1 MILTINAYGHPTL
14 KKVAV
19 DIDYNYP
26 NLKQIIEDMFETM
39 YASKGV
45 GLAAPQVDY
54 SIRLMVIDTIPF
66 KKEYPKAMDMRK
78 IMINAQIIEESGNE
92 WLYNEG
98 CLSVPNIHED
108 ILRKSKIKIK
118 FLDELFKE
126 HIEEYDGINARV
138 IQHEY
143 DHLEGKLFV
152 DRLSPLKKILLKRKL
167 TDISKGIVDVD
178 YKMKFPFQNK
188 KKF

>member
-14 KKVAV
+14 KKVAS
-19 DIDYNYP
+19 DIDKSYP
-26 NLKQIIEDMFETM
+26 NLEQIISDMFETM
-39 YASKGV
+39 YHSKGV

-54 SIRLMVIDTIPF
+54 SIRLIVIDTIPF
-66 KKEYPKAMDMRK
+66 KKEYPEAMDMK
-78 IMINAQIIEESGNE
+78 MIMINAQIIEESGND

-108 ILRKSKIKIK
+108 VLRKSKIKIK
-118 FLDELFKE
+118 YLDEHFKE
-126 HIEEYDGINARV
+126 HTEEFLGINARV

-143 DHLEGKLFV
+143 DHIEGKLFV
-152 DRLSPLKKILLKRKL
+152 DRLSPLRKMLLKRKL

-178 YKMKFPFQNK
+178 YKMKFPFQSRRK
-188 KKF
+188 

>member
-14 KKVAV
+14 RKVAQ
-19 DIDYNYP
+19 DIDSNYP
-26 NLKQIIEDMFETM
+26 NLEQLINDMFETM
-39 YASKGV
+39 YHSKGV
-45 GLAAPQVDY
+45 GLAAPQVNH

-66 KKEYPKAMDMRK
+66 KKEYPEAMDMK
-78 IMINAQIIEESGNE
+78 MIMINPYIVEETGNE

-108 ILRKSKIKIK
+108 VLRKSKLKIEY
-118 FLDELFKE
+118 LDENFNE
-126 HIEEYDGINARV
+126 HELEFEGINARV

-152 DRLSPLKKILLKRKL
+152 DRLTPLKKMLLKRKL

-178 YKMKFPFQNK
+178 YKMNFPFQSK
-188 KKF
+188 KKY

>member
-14 KKVAV
+14 RKIAK
-19 DIDYNYP
+19 DIDKDYP
-26 NLKQIIEDMFETM
+26 NLDKLIADMFETM
-39 YASKGV
+39 YFSKGV
-45 GLAAPQVDY
+45 GLAAPQVDFP
-54 SIRLMVIDTIPF
+54 IRLIVIDTIPF
-66 KKEYPKAMDMRK
+66 KKEYPEAMDMKK
-78 IMINAQIIEESGNE
+78 IMINAHIVEESGND

-108 ILRKSKIKIK
+108 ILRKSKIKIEY
-118 FLDELFKE
+118 LDENFVE
-126 HIEEYDGINARV
+126 HVEEFEGINARV

-152 DRLSPLKKILLKRKL
+152 DRVSPLKKMILKRKL

-178 YKMKFPFQNK
+178 YKMNFPFQNK
-188 KKF
+188 RRR